1 MELELFNDQGCLTD
15 EGLQALIAGSLDE
28 MGRLE
33 AVEHLAYCDRCLKRY
48 TDLLSGEVLLEPPKD
63 LSVPVRRGLMMNLM
77 HTVWGRGV
85 VAAAAV
91 LLSLGMWH
99 SGFFDYSG
107 LNNHG
112 PKLPAISQ
120 PSGFSQASDAF
131 FDAFS
136 AFRRGLSQTF
146 TLSPATQEEGHSHET

>member
-1 MELELFNDQGCLTD
+1 M
-15 EGLQALIAGSLDE
+15 IAGSLDE

-33 AVEHLAYCDRCLKRY
+33 AAEHLAYCDRCLKRY

-91 LLSLGMWH
+91 LL
-99 SGFFDYSG
+99 
-107 LNNHG
+107 
-112 PKLPAISQ
+112 
-120 PSGFSQASDAF
+120 
-131 FDAFS
+131 
-136 AFRRGLSQTF
+136 
-146 TLSPATQEEGHSHET
+146 